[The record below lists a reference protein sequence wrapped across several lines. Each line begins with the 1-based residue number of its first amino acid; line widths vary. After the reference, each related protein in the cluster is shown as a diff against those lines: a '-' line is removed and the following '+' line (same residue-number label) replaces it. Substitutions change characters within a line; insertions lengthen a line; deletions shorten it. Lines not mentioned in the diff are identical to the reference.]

1 MGSVLEIVVNR
12 TGLSSWATIRIETLM
27 VTTAIQMDFDSNSV
41 VSRRDSNLVVSR
53 KDSNFVVTHKDSSP
67 AVSRKDPSFMV
78 AVIVIEMDSTI
89 AMVVA
94 LEKDVTSVAIVMNP
108 RAVKVTVVETS

>member
-53 KDSNFVVTHKDSSP
+53 KDSSPVASRIDPNSMAVVI
-67 AVSRKDPSFMV
+67 A
-78 AVIVIEMDSTI
+78 IEMDSTI

-94 LEKDVTSVAIVMNP
+94 LGKDVTSVAIVMNP

>member
-1 MGSVLEIVVNR
+1 
-12 TGLSSWATIRIETLM
+12 M
-27 VTTAIQMDFDSNSV
+27 VTTAIQMDFDSSF
-41 VSRRDSNLVVSR
+41 VVSR
-53 KDSNFVVTHKDSSP
+53 KDSNLVVIHKDSSP
-67 AVSRKDPSFMV
+67 VASRKDPNFM
-78 AVIVIEMDSTI
+78 AVVIEMDSTI